1 MAEVMPSEPAGSSR
15 PKNNKG
21 NPRRVARAV
30 AKERKAD

>member
-1 MAEVMPSEPAGSSR
+1 MPHRR
-15 PKNNKG
+15 PKRNRRLSENYKG